1 MKMEKYIK
9 YGFYIAGAVAIYL
22 VLRKLGVF
30 KSKLQR
36 EGEKNIAD
44 ATTRIEI
51 QEAKEKATLS
61 EAALRAIASKI
72 KSSWHWYN
80 DEESKIYDAFEQL
93 GNYSDLILVIQY
105 YGLNGKNSLEDD
117 ITQRL
122 SRNEIAKVNAILNS
136 KGINF
141 NF

>member
-1 MKMEKYIK
+1 MEKYIK
-9 YGFYIAGAVAIYL
+9 YGFYIGGAIAVYYL
-22 VLRKLGVF
+22 LKGLGVF
-30 KSKLQR
+30 KSKLER
-36 EGEKNIAD
+36 EGERNIAD
-44 ATTRIEI
+44 SLTNIEI
-51 QEAKEKATLS
+51 KEAKSNATLS

-80 DEESKIYDAFEQL
+80 DEEEKIYSAFEQL
-93 GNYSDLILVIQY
+93 GNYSDLMLVIQY

-122 SRNEIAKVNAILNS
+122 SNNEIAKVNAILNS

>member
-1 MKMEKYIK
+1 MEKYLK
-9 YGFYIAGAVAIYL
+9 YGFYLAAAVAVYFTL
-22 VLRKLGVF
+22 KKLGIF
-30 KSKLQR
+30 KSRLER

-44 ATTRIEI
+44 TTTKIEI
-51 QEAKEKATLS
+51 AEAKQKATLS

-80 DEESKIYDAFEQL
+80 DEENKIYAAFEQL
-93 GNYSDLILVIQY
+93 GNYSDLLLVIQY

-117 ITQRL
+117 ITQRM
-122 SRNEIAKVNAILNS
+122 SANEIAKINAILNS

>member
-1 MKMEKYIK
+1 MEKYLK
-9 YGFYIAGAVAIYL
+9 YGFYLAAAVAVYFTLKKI
-22 VLRKLGVF
+22 GIF
-30 KSKLQR
+30 KSRLER

-44 ATTRIEI
+44 TTTKIEI
-51 QEAKEKATLS
+51 AEAKQKATLS

-80 DEESKIYDAFEQL
+80 DEENKIYAAFEQL
-93 GNYSDLILVIQY
+93 GNYSDLLLVIQY

-117 ITQRL
+117 ITQRM
-122 SRNEIAKVNAILNS
+122 SVNEIAKINAILNS

>member
-1 MKMEKYIK
+1 MEKYLK
-9 YGFYIAGAVAIYL
+9 YGFYLAAAVAVYFTL
-22 VLRKLGVF
+22 KKLGIF
-30 KSKLQR
+30 KSRLER

-44 ATTRIEI
+44 TTTKIEI
-51 QEAKEKATLS
+51 AEAKQKATLS

-80 DEESKIYDAFEQL
+80 DEENKIYAAFEQL
-93 GNYSDLILVIQY
+93 GNYSDLLLVIQY

-122 SRNEIAKVNAILNS
+122 SANEIAKINAILNS

>member
-1 MKMEKYIK
+1 MNKYFK
-9 YGFYIAGAVAIYL
+9 YGLYLAAAVAVYYTL
-22 VLRKLGVF
+22 KKFGVF
-30 KSKLQR
+30 KSKLER

-44 ATTRIEI
+44 TTSRVEI
-51 QEAKEKATLS
+51 VEAKQKATLS
-61 EAALRAIASKI
+61 EAALRSIASKI

-80 DEESKIYDAFEQL
+80 DEEEKIYAAFEQI
-93 GNYSDLILVIQY
+93 GNYSDLLLVIQY
-105 YGLNGKNSLEDD
+105 YGLNGKNSIEDD

-122 SRNEIAKVNAILNS
+122 SNSEIARINAILNS

>member
-1 MKMEKYIK
+1 MEKYLK
-9 YGFYIAGAVAIYL
+9 YGFYLAAAVAVYFTLKKI
-22 VLRKLGVF
+22 GIF
-30 KSKLQR
+30 KSRLER

-44 ATTRIEI
+44 TTTKIEI
-51 QEAKEKATLS
+51 AEAKQKATLS

-80 DEESKIYDAFEQL
+80 DEENKIYAAFEQL
-93 GNYSDLILVIQY
+93 GNYSDLLLVIQY

-117 ITQRL
+117 ITQRM
-122 SRNEIAKVNAILNS
+122 SANEIAKINAILNS